1 MHSNSSSETTRPQ
14 VATYQKSSKLYFKWL
29 LGMLSLYSSTHVQ
42 TLARVSLM
50 LIAYQALFCQ
60 EKWSQ
65 GFDHQEKA
73 FRRAIACVLPPSVRR
88 KKCRGGTSLR
98 KGKHFLNKYSWP
110 KIKCL
115 SLNINCNTRSSLKRN
130 LQRTLTRRGSSE
142 KEMSRNRLEK
152 VDMIKLKRN
161 ILFINLPSGSKLI
174 FDHSQLCTRRAQ
186 GEWDCILGLFE
197 TTHVEPPHV
206 KSFASFPQVY
216 MAWVPLLFGRPPS
229 YWFSADKVKPMLQ
242 NRSFPGILSS
252 LFLDYWLSVHG
263 VL

>member
-1 MHSNSSSETTRPQ
+1 
-14 VATYQKSSKLYFKWL
+14 
-29 LGMLSLYSSTHVQ
+29 MLSLYSSTHVQ

-50 LIAYQALFCQ
+50 LIACQALFCQ

-73 FRRAIACVLPPSVRR
+73 FRRAIAYVLPPSVRR

-98 KGKHFLNKYSWP
+98 KGKPFRNKYSWP

-115 SLNINCNTRSSLKRN
+115 SLNINCNARSSLKRN

-186 GEWDCILGLFE
+186 GEWECILGLFE
-197 TTHVEPPHV
+197 MLSHRMSKALQV
-206 KSFASFPQVY
+206 FPRYIWREFHFFLGDHLLTDFLLIRSSPCCKTDHFQEFCQVC
-216 MAWVPLLFGRPPS
+216 S
-229 YWFSADKVKPMLQ
+229 
-242 NRSFPGILSS
+242 
-252 LFLDYWLSVHG
+252 
-263 VL
+263 

>member
-14 VATYQKSSKLYFKWL
+14 VATNQKSGKLYFKWL

-73 FRRAIACVLPPSVRR
+73 FRQAIACVLLPSVRR
-88 KKCRGGTSLR
+88 KKCRGGTGLR
-98 KGKHFLNKYSWP
+98 KGKHFLNKYSWAD
-110 KIKCL
+110 IKCL

-152 VDMIKLKRN
+152 VEMIK
-161 ILFINLPSGSKLI
+161 
-174 FDHSQLCTRRAQ
+174 
-186 GEWDCILGLFE
+186 
-197 TTHVEPPHV
+197 
-206 KSFASFPQVY
+206 
-216 MAWVPLLFGRPPS
+216 
-229 YWFSADKVKPMLQ
+229 
-242 NRSFPGILSS
+242 
-252 LFLDYWLSVHG
+252 
-263 VL
+263 